1 MKYIIGSFFIIFSI
15 NFGFSQSVKLEFV
28 DSTNVE
34 KMEAGT
40 FTYFNASVQK
50 ELVIEGKTT
59 IFIDFALM
67 DIPMDYDSIVAHIN
81 TDKIVLSQLTPFI
94 LNDVDESL
102 SFDVVSYKN
111 GKAQAF
117 KTGGNEKIAFKIVHK
132 ERPVIVRDEIVFG
145 LLALVLALIFFTAHK
160 KSKFWSKFY
169 MIVPA
174 LLLCYVVPAILV
186 LTGLI
191 SAEYSN
197 LYVVAR
203 DYLLPAA
210 LILMTLGID
219 FKAIVNLGSKALIM
233 FITGTVGVIIGG
245 PIAILIYSWIDPS
258 VVGGEGAEAAWRG
271 MATIAGSW
279 IGGGANQN
287 AMYET
292 YAYAPQLYGK
302 MIVVDIVVANMW
314 MAFLLWAAS
323 RADKFDR
330 WLKADSSA
338 IEDLKKRVID
348 YEKSIAKQPTLTDY
362 LMILGIAFG
371 VVGVAHFGG
380 EIVGGFFSEHYPD
393 SPFASSFLWL
403 VVIATTGG
411 LLLSTTKLRKYE
423 GAGASKIGSVF
434 IYILV
439 ATIGMKMELAEAI
452 KEPQLI
458 VVGLIWMVFHAGFM
472 FLVAKLIKAPFFFLA
487 VGSKANIGG
496 AASAP
501 IVAAAF
507 HPSLA
512 SVGAIL
518 AVLGYALGTY
528 GAIVC
533 AELMRMVAP

>member
-1 MKYIIGSFFIIFSI
+1 
-15 NFGFSQSVKLEFV
+15 
-28 DSTNVE
+28 
-34 KMEAGT
+34 MEAGT

-102 SFDVVSYKN
+102 SFDVVSYKS

-145 LLALVLALIFFTAHK
+145 LLALVLAFIFFTAHK